1 MTQKI
6 TLSKRIGRNL
16 KNQIKAS
23 KYKTQDKFATEAMYV
38 DPSTVRRWIANG
50 IKDVNTLEE
59 IARALEI
66 DFMELLK

>member
-1 MTQKI
+1 MTQEI
-6 TLSKRIGRNL
+6 TISKRIGRNL

-23 KYKTQDKFATEAMYV
+23 KYKTQDRFATEAMYV
-38 DPSTVRRWIANG
+38 DPSTVRRWISNG

-66 DFMELLK
+66 DFLELLK

>member
-23 KYKTQDKFATEAMYV
+23 KYKTQDRFATEAMYV

>member
-16 KNQIKAS
+16 KNHIKAS

-38 DPSTVRRWIANG
+38 DPSTVRRWIAHG
-50 IKDVNTLEE
+50 INDIDNLEK
-59 IARALEI
+59 IAAILEI
-66 DFMELLK
+66 DILELLK

>member
-23 KYKTQDKFATEAMYV
+23 KYKTQDRFATEAMYV
-38 DPSTVRRWIANG
+38 DPSTVRRWISNG

-66 DFMELLK
+66 DFLELLK

>member
-6 TLSKRIGRNL
+6 TLSKRIGSNL

-23 KYKTQDKFATEAMYV
+23 KYKTQDRFATEAMYV

>member
-1 MTQKI
+1 MQLI
-6 TLSKRIGRNL
+6 IVIHIIDIRNL
-16 KNQIKAS
+16 KNHIKAS
-23 KYKTQDKFATEAMYV
+23 KYKTQDRFATEAMYV

>member
-16 KNQIKAS
+16 KNQIKVS
-23 KYKTQDKFATEAMYV
+23 KYKTQDRFATEAMYV

>member
-16 KNQIKAS
+16 KNHIKAS
-23 KYKTQDKFATEAMYV
+23 KYKTQDRFATEAMYV